1 MQYKV
6 LKEAALK
13 ELDEDYAEQYGM
25 VQSYQDSRMNEP
37 EYPYEK
43 EHRLTKKGAL
53 QQDIRNECNGVRIA
67 LEKLEELMSRVDD
80 AGNITIAK
88 RELERPAHQLKWT
101 LEELSKIADN
111 I

>member
-1 MQYKV
+1 MQY
-6 LKEAALK
+6 
-13 ELDEDYAEQYGM
+13 YAEQYDGM

-37 EYPYEK
+37 KWPYEK

-67 LEKLEELMSRVDD
+67 LEKLEELTSRADN
-80 AGNITIAK
+80 AGNIIIAK
-88 RELERPAHQLKWT
+88 RELERPTHQLKWT
-101 LEELSKIADN
+101 IKQLSEIADS